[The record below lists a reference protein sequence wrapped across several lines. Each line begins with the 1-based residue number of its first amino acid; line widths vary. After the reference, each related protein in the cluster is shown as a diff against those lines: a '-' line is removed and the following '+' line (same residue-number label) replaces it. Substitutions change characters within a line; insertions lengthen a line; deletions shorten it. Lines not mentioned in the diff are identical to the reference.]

1 MSILCPG
8 SYGEF
13 AVTITK
19 ECFGAK
25 FQILSV
31 SFSLQLEVFL
41 QAVDAQSRRQKEHI
55 PFCILALTN
64 MECDKELTWF
74 RMTFRW

>member
-31 SFSLQLEVFL
+31 SYFICSHSPLRLNLV
-41 QAVDAQSRRQKEHI
+41 KEGDI
-55 PFCILALTN
+55 PFCTLALTY
-64 MECDKELTWF
+64 
-74 RMTFRW
+74 

>member
-1 MSILCPG
+1 MSIRCPG

-13 AVTITK
+13 AVTITR

-25 FQILSV
+25 FQILDISY
-31 SFSLQLEVFL
+31 SISGFH
-41 QAVDAQSRRQKEHI
+41 AAPAAQSGHSRQDI
-55 PFCILALTN
+55 PFWTSALAYR
-64 MECDKELTWF
+64 MRIKELTWF